1 MRKEDFGLRL
11 APQAEITDV
20 ARHADYFVGVL
31 AAHVI
36 EHQLFAD
43 SRFARPHFSGE
54 AFADENDGGRFGAI
68 LRGKITAREQWDA
81 ERRKIF
87 RRGYAKG
94 DFVGR
99 RAGLRFARAPIRALE
114 IRIDAHRQDRHGPRR
129 HYAW

>member
-1 MRKEDFGLRL
+1 MTPG
-11 APQAEITDV
+11 I
-20 ARHADYFVGVL
+20 L
-31 AAHVI
+31 AARVI

-43 SRFARPHFSGE
+43 GRFARPDFPGE
-54 AFADENDGGRFGAI
+54 AFADEDDGGRFGAI

-87 RRGYAKG
+87 WRRHAKG

-99 RAGLRFARAPIRALE
+99 RARLRLARAPIRALE

-129 HYAW
+129 HYAG